1 MIATTIRLDSSID
14 LNDVAGNDGFLF
26 VRNGVGF
33 AGRGVA
39 LRMTFSEVAQ
49 TLRLINHVNQTDL
62 NVSPIALGV
71 LPFDVEAPANF
82 LIPRQTVGKDTD
94 GNCWLTTIDDASQVL
109 EASVAPKIQANEFSV
124 KPLTPID
131 HYQKAVQQARQ
142 AVRDGHITKAV
153 IAREIL
159 IEAKNEIDVHA
170 VLHRLRSSFGNSYRY
185 SIDGF
190 IGASPELLLEID
202 GHIIRSHPLAGTTPR
217 TGDPE
222 TDSELAQ
229 KLISSMKDQ
238 VEHRVVIDV
247 IHDMLLPYCSYL
259 DWEPEPSVIQVANVQ
274 HLGTLI
280 EGHLSDDHP
289 DILELARQLCPTPA
303 LGGHPRDLALQIINE
318 VEGFDR
324 KNYGGAVGWINA
336 EGDGSWAV
344 AIRCAELSHDRK
356 SARLIAGGG
365 IVAASTPDAELAETQ
380 AKFQAMLSAIVR
392 P

>member
-39 LRMTFSEVAQ
+39 LRVTFSEVAQ
-49 TLRLINHVNQTDL
+49 TLRLIHHVNQTDL

-82 LIPRQTVGKDTD
+82 LIPRQIVGKDTD
-94 GNCWLTTIDDASQVL
+94 GNCWLTTIDDAPQVL
-109 EASVAPKIQANEFSV
+109 EASVALKIQANEFSV
-124 KPLTPID
+124 KPLTPIE
-131 HYQKAVQQARQ
+131 HYQTAVQQARQ

-190 IGASPELLLEID
+190 IGASPELLIEID
-202 GHIIRSHPLAGTTPR
+202 GDIIRSHPLAGTTPR

-229 KLISSMKDQ
+229 KLITSMKDQ

-289 DILELARQLCPTPA
+289 HILELARQLCPTPA
-303 LGGHPRDLALQIINE
+303 LGGHPRNLALQIINE

-336 EGDGSWAV
+336 EGNGSWAV
-344 AIRCAELSHDRK
+344 AIRCAELSPDRK

-365 IVAASTPDAELAETQ
+365 IVAASDPDAELAETQ